1 MSKALSLLTSR
12 PVVWALASMSFACL
26 LGQFY
31 HLWSMRFFACSVLP
45 VATAM
50 LIYIAVAS
58 RQAATGA
65 PVPGAYLW
73 IVEGA
78 LGGLFAAVVYDLFRL
93 PFVLHGYPL
102 FGVFPK
108 FGQMLLGAA
117 PTDMG
122 LAVQV
127 TGWLYHFSNG
137 AALGIMFLAM
147 VTRPTP
153 RNLIWGGALWAVGVE
168 TMLLLT
174 PYYSFFHLKLDWTT
188 FIALTLSAHLI
199 FGIAL
204 GLWCRQRLPRVG
216 SLAPA

>member
-1 MSKALSLLTSR
+1 MPKASALLTSR

-31 HLWSMRFFACSVLP
+31 GLWSMRFFACSVLP
-45 VATAM
+45 VATAA
-50 LIYIAVAS
+50 LIYSAMAS
-58 RQAATGA
+58 RKTAATTSGA
-65 PVPGAYLW
+65 AVPDAYTW

-122 LAVQV
+122 LAVQ
-127 TGWLYHFSNG
+127 H
-137 AALGIMFLAM
+137 
-147 VTRPTP
+147 TP
-153 RNLIWGGALWAVGVE
+153 RRARAKVWL
-168 TMLLLT
+168 
-174 PYYSFFHLKLDWTT
+174 
-188 FIALTLSAHLI
+188 
-199 FGIAL
+199 
-204 GLWCRQRLPRVG
+204 
-216 SLAPA
+216 

>member
-1 MSKALSLLTSR
+1 MNRSLSWLATR

-31 HLWSMRFFACSVLP
+31 NLWSMRFFACSVLP
-45 VATAM
+45 IATA
-50 LIYIAVAS
+50 LLAYVAYAT
-58 RQAATGA
+58 RQQPDRGEE
-65 PVPGAYLW
+65 AYTW

-122 LAVQV
+122 VAVQV
-127 TGWLYHFSNG
+127 TGWL
-137 AALGIMFLAM
+137 
-147 VTRPTP
+147 
-153 RNLIWGGALWAVGVE
+153 
-168 TMLLLT
+168 
-174 PYYSFFHLKLDWTT
+174 
-188 FIALTLSAHLI
+188 
-199 FGIAL
+199 
-204 GLWCRQRLPRVG
+204 
-216 SLAPA
+216 